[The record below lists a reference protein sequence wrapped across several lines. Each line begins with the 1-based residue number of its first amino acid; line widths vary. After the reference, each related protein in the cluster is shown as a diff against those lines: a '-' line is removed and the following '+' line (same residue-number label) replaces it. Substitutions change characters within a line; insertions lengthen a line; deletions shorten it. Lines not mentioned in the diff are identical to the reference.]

1 MYRVGAPRID
11 ASPKTKRT
19 KTENGKNAA
28 GQDRTTHNT
37 HFPTSDS
44 DAGWA
49 YARSQTAD
57 RWQAADAERITQNT
71 TGPVQQ
77 RVAEKLRTPTID
89 LQHSV
94 TASQHSHTYQSTG
107 EYPPTALHCIA
118 KHFRKHTRHF
128 FGTLYLVKNEE
139 TRETSRL
146 TLDSSISAI
155 YIQIDTLRDTASLKH
170 SFHPPHSDIVHR

>member
-28 GQDRTTHNT
+28 GQDRTTKHT
-37 HFPTSDS
+37 FPNLRLRRGLGIRSFADS
-44 DAGWA
+44 RPLTGG
-49 YARSQTAD
+49 R
-57 RWQAADAERITQNT
+57 RRTQNT

-139 TRETSRL
+139 TRENSRL